1 MTGNPYIM
9 EVSYKSWDVMGVP
22 QSSSIYRRIF
32 HEINNPFHHFGVPSY
47 METPTVSWGKPM
59 GFHLRLSLEP
69 IQGNLLRQMI
79 LMGGYTNQEQDE
91 LVWFIGT
98 F

>member
-1 MTGNPYIM
+1 
-9 EVSYKSWDVMGVP
+9 
-22 QSSSIYRRIF
+22 
-32 HEINNPFHHFGVPSY
+32 

-59 GFHLRLSLEP
+59 GFHLRLSLQP

-91 LVWFIGT
+91 LVWFIGI